1 MLQLL
6 IKLFGR
12 DYVNRAIGTR
22 TNVSKPIQLDQNSP
36 FKLYSDEAYNNPKAR
51 QLIEDKIAEYGPFA
65 LSNKNASEVANF
77 EMNARRLLEAKNK
90 EFGVTEGLLIRSD
103 LMKMTDDKL
112 NALAKEGESLQAK
125 RVLTGE
131 DRERLKYINNIL
143 EEAQKL
149 PNTGKGLREDIKAAG
164 VKPEADVIDIETK
177 KKVDEKGLGSLRDDF
192 GLPQGVDPKS
202 ERGKLIQ
209 ELQRSTAGSKKAEEL
224 AKNILDDMLG
234 PFGGTKDLMREGQRR
249 AVVRQ
254 IMLKDKRIG
263 LTDKELEDLRLS
275 KDLQR
280 GTDAKDP
287 LELFDKYYTRNNT
300 KFDALDGII
309 DGSRS
314 PNEAAEQFMKEFDG
328 FDIVA
333 PAKPKPMTK
342 QEELDEAERMRNKFR
357 FDDEEVDEL
366 DEFLDDT
373 PRDDKAKGGLADILG
388 V

>member
-6 IKLFGR
+6 IRLFGR

-36 FKLYSDEAYNNPKAR
+36 FKLYSDDAYNNPKAR

-90 EFGVTEGLLIRSD
+90 EFGI
-103 LMKMTDDKL
+103 TD
-112 NALAKEGESLQAK
+112 
-125 RVLTGE
+125 
-131 DRERLKYINNIL
+131 RLK
-143 EEAQKL
+143 ETRTTK
-149 PNTGKGLREDIKAAG
+149 P
-164 VKPEADVIDIETK
+164 KPEADVIDIETK

-209 ELQRSTAGSKKAEEL
+209 QLQRVTAGSKEADKIAKEL
-224 AKNILDDMLG
+224 VDDV
-234 PFGGTKDLMREGQRR
+234 FSIGGTKDLMREGQRR

-254 IMLKDKRIG
+254 IMLKDKR
-263 LTDKELEDLRLS
+263 LDLPANEFDDLLYSR
-275 KDLQR
+275 DLQR

-300 KFDALDGII
+300 KFDALDNII

-314 PNEAAEQFMKEFDG
+314 PEEAAEEFMKEFDG

-333 PAKPKPMTK
+333 PAKPKPMTR

>member
-6 IKLFGR
+6 IRLFGK

-22 TNVSKPIQLDQNSP
+22 TNVSKPIKLDQNSP
-36 FKLYSDEAYNNPKAR
+36 FKLYSDDAYDNPKAR

-77 EMNARRLLEAKNK
+77 EMNARRLVEAKNK
-90 EFGVTEGLLIRSD
+90 EFGVTD
-103 LMKMTDDKL
+103 
-112 NALAKEGESLQAK
+112 
-125 RVLTGE
+125 
-131 DRERLKYINNIL
+131 RLK
-143 EEAQKL
+143 EVKTTK
-149 PNTGKGLREDIKAAG
+149 P
-164 VKPEADVIDIETK
+164 KPEADVIDIETK
-177 KKVDEKGLGSLRDDF
+177 KKVDEQGLGSLRDDF
-192 GLPQGVDPKS
+192 GLPEGVDPKS
-202 ERGKLIQ
+202 EKGKLIQ
-209 ELQRSTAGSKKAEEL
+209 ELQRVTAGSKEADRIAKEL
-224 AKNILDDMLG
+224 VDNMFSIGARG
-234 PFGGTKDLMREGQRR
+234 QKDVMQEGRRR

-254 IMLKDKRIG
+254 IMIKDKRIG
-263 LTDKELEDLRLS
+263 LTDKELEDLQFS
-275 KDLQR
+275 NDLKS

-300 KFDALDGII
+300 KFDALDNII

-314 PNEAAEQFMKEFDG
+314 TDEAAEEFMKEFDG

-333 PAKPKPMTK
+333 PAKPKPAS
-342 QEELDEAERMRNKFR
+342 LDN
-357 FDDEEVDEL
+357 EVNEL

>member
-6 IKLFGR
+6 IRLFGK

-22 TNVSKPIQLDQNSP
+22 TNVSKPIKLDQNSP
-36 FKLYSDEAYNNPKAR
+36 FKLYSDDAYDNPKAR

-77 EMNARRLLEAKNK
+77 EMNARRLVEAKNK
-90 EFGVTEGLLIRSD
+90 EFGVTD
-103 LMKMTDDKL
+103 
-112 NALAKEGESLQAK
+112 
-125 RVLTGE
+125 
-131 DRERLKYINNIL
+131 RLK
-143 EEAQKL
+143 EVKTTK
-149 PNTGKGLREDIKAAG
+149 P
-164 VKPEADVIDIETK
+164 KPEADVIDIETK
-177 KKVDEKGLGSLRDDF
+177 KKVDDKGLGSLRDDF
-192 GLPQGVDPKS
+192 GLPEGVDPKS

-209 ELQRSTAGSKKAEEL
+209 ELQRTTGGSKKAESL
-224 AKNILDDMLG
+224 AKNIVEDMFGPLG
-234 PFGGTKDLMREGQRR
+234 RGAQKDVMQEGRRR

-254 IMLKDKRIG
+254 IMLNDKR
-263 LTDKELEDLRLS
+263 LNLPANEFDDLLYSR
-275 KDLQR
+275 DLQR

-300 KFDALDGII
+300 KFDELDNII

-314 PNEAAEQFMKEFDG
+314 PEEAANEFMKEFDG

-333 PAKPKPMTK
+333 PAKPKPAS
-342 QEELDEAERMRNKFR
+342 LDNEI
-357 FDDEEVDEL
+357 DEL

>member
-6 IKLFGR
+6 TKLFGR

-36 FKLYSDEAYNNPKAR
+36 FKLYSDDAYDNPKAR

-90 EFGVTEGLLIRSD
+90 EYGIT
-103 LMKMTDDKL
+103 
-112 NALAKEGESLQAK
+112 
-125 RVLTGE
+125 
-131 DRERLKYINNIL
+131 ERLK
-143 EEAQKL
+143 ETRTTK
-149 PNTGKGLREDIKAAG
+149 P
-164 VKPEADVIDIETK
+164 KPEADVIDIETK

-192 GLPQGVDPKS
+192 GLPEGVDPKS
-202 ERGKLIQ
+202 ERGKLIS

-224 AKNILDDMLG
+224 AKNIVDDMLG

-254 IMLKDKRIG
+254 IMLKDKR
-263 LTDKELEDLRLS
+263 LDLPANEFDDLLYSR
-275 KDLQR
+275 DLQR

-314 PNEAAEQFMKEFDG
+314 PEEAAEEFMKEFDG

>member
-6 IKLFGR
+6 IRLFGR

-90 EFGVTEGLLIRSD
+90 EFGVTE
-103 LMKMTDDKL
+103 
-112 NALAKEGESLQAK
+112 
-125 RVLTGE
+125 
-131 DRERLKYINNIL
+131 RLK
-143 EEAQKL
+143 ETRTTK
-149 PNTGKGLREDIKAAG
+149 P
-164 VKPEADVIDIETK
+164 KPEADVIDIETK
-177 KKVDEKGLGSLRDDF
+177 KKVDETGLGSLRDDF

-224 AKNILDDMLG
+224 AKNIVDDMLG

-314 PNEAAEQFMKEFDG
+314 PEEAANEFMKEFDG

-333 PAKPKPMTK
+333 PAKPKPASL
-342 QEELDEAERMRNKFR
+342 EN
-357 FDDEEVDEL
+357 EVDEL

>member
-6 IKLFGR
+6 IRLFGR

-22 TNVSKPIQLDQNSP
+22 TNVSKPIQLDKNSP
-36 FKLYSDEAYNNPKAR
+36 FKLYSDDAYDNPKAR

-90 EFGVTEGLLIRSD
+90 EFGIT
-103 LMKMTDDKL
+103 
-112 NALAKEGESLQAK
+112 
-125 RVLTGE
+125 
-131 DRERLKYINNIL
+131 ERLK
-143 EEAQKL
+143 ETRTTK
-149 PNTGKGLREDIKAAG
+149 P
-164 VKPEADVIDIETK
+164 KPEADVIDIETK
-177 KKVDEKGLGSLRDDF
+177 RKVDEKGLGSLRDDF
-192 GLPQGVDPKS
+192 GLPEGVDPKS

-224 AKNILDDMLG
+224 AKNIVDDMIGPLG
-234 PFGGTKDLMREGQRR
+234 ATRDLMREGQRR

-254 IMLKDKRIG
+254 IMLRDKRIG
-263 LTDKELEDLRLS
+263 LTDKELEDLQFS
-275 KDLQR
+275 NDLQP

-314 PNEAAEQFMKEFDG
+314 PEEAAEEFMKEFDG

-333 PAKPKPMTK
+333 PAKPKPAPFDD
-342 QEELDEAERMRNKFR
+342 EAAEAERMRNKFR
-357 FDDEEVDEL
+357 VDDEEIDEL

>member
-6 IKLFGR
+6 IRLFGR

-22 TNVSKPIQLDQNSP
+22 TNVSKPIQLDKNSP
-36 FKLYSDEAYNNPKAR
+36 FKLYSDDAYDNPKAR

-90 EFGVTEGLLIRSD
+90 EFGIT
-103 LMKMTDDKL
+103 
-112 NALAKEGESLQAK
+112 
-125 RVLTGE
+125 
-131 DRERLKYINNIL
+131 ERLK
-143 EEAQKL
+143 ETRTTK
-149 PNTGKGLREDIKAAG
+149 P
-164 VKPEADVIDIETK
+164 KPEADVIDIETK

-192 GLPQGVDPKS
+192 GLPEGVDPKS

-209 ELQRSTAGSKKAEEL
+209 ELQRSTAGSKKTEEL

-234 PFGGTKDLMREGQRR
+234 PFGPTRDLMREGQRR

-254 IMLKDKRIG
+254 IMLKDKRIR
-263 LTDKELEDLRLS
+263 LPADEFDDLLYSRDLE
-275 KDLQR
+275 R

-300 KFDALDGII
+300 KFDALDDII

-314 PNEAAEQFMKEFDG
+314 PEEAAEEFLKEFDG

-333 PAKPKPMTK
+333 PAKPKPASL
-342 QEELDEAERMRNKFR
+342 EN
-357 FDDEEVDEL
+357 EVDEL

>member
-22 TNVSKPIQLDQNSP
+22 TNVSKPIQLDKNSP
-36 FKLYSDEAYNNPKAR
+36 FKLYSDDAYDNPKAR

-90 EFGVTEGLLIRSD
+90 EFGVTE
-103 LMKMTDDKL
+103 
-112 NALAKEGESLQAK
+112 
-125 RVLTGE
+125 
-131 DRERLKYINNIL
+131 RLK
-143 EEAQKL
+143 ETRTTK
-149 PNTGKGLREDIKAAG
+149 P
-164 VKPEADVIDIETK
+164 KPEADVIDIETK

-192 GLPQGVDPKS
+192 GLPEGVDPKS
-202 ERGKLIQ
+202 ERGKLIS

-224 AKNILDDMLG
+224 AKNIVDDMLG

-254 IMLKDKRIG
+254 IMLKDKR
-263 LTDKELEDLRLS
+263 LDLPANEFDDLLYSR
-275 KDLQR
+275 DLQR

-314 PNEAAEQFMKEFDG
+314 PEEAAEEFMKEFDG

>member
-6 IKLFGR
+6 IRLFGR

-22 TNVSKPIQLDQNSP
+22 TNVSKPIQLDKNSP
-36 FKLYSDEAYNNPKAR
+36 FKLYSDDAYDNPKAR

-90 EFGVTEGLLIRSD
+90 EFGVTE
-103 LMKMTDDKL
+103 
-112 NALAKEGESLQAK
+112 
-125 RVLTGE
+125 
-131 DRERLKYINNIL
+131 RLK
-143 EEAQKL
+143 ETRTTK
-149 PNTGKGLREDIKAAG
+149 P
-164 VKPEADVIDIETK
+164 KPEADVIDIETK
-177 KKVDEKGLGSLRDDF
+177 KKVDEKGIGSLRDDF

-224 AKNILDDMLG
+224 AKNIVDDMLG

-254 IMLKDKRIG
+254 IMLKDKR
-263 LTDKELEDLRLS
+263 LDLPANEFDDLLYSR
-275 KDLQR
+275 DLQR

-314 PNEAAEQFMKEFDG
+314 PEEAAEEFMKEFDG

>member
-6 IKLFGR
+6 IRLFGR

-36 FKLYSDEAYNNPKAR
+36 FKLYSDDAYDNPKAR

-90 EFGVTEGLLIRSD
+90 EFGIT
-103 LMKMTDDKL
+103 
-112 NALAKEGESLQAK
+112 
-125 RVLTGE
+125 
-131 DRERLKYINNIL
+131 ERLK
-143 EEAQKL
+143 ETRTTK
-149 PNTGKGLREDIKAAG
+149 PKP
-164 VKPEADVIDIETK
+164 KPEADVIDIETK

-192 GLPQGVDPKS
+192 GLPEGVDPKS

-224 AKNILDDMLG
+224 AKNIVDDMLG
-234 PFGGTKDLMREGQRR
+234 PFGPTRDLMREGQRR

-254 IMLKDKRIG
+254 IMLKDKRIR
-263 LTDKELEDLRLS
+263 LPADEFDDLLYSRDLE
-275 KDLQR
+275 R

-300 KFDALDGII
+300 KFDALDDII

-314 PNEAAEQFMKEFDG
+314 PEEAAEEFIKEFDG

-333 PAKPKPMTK
+333 PAKPKPASL
-342 QEELDEAERMRNKFR
+342 EN
-357 FDDEEVDEL
+357 EVDEL

>member
-6 IKLFGR
+6 IRLFGR

-22 TNVSKPIQLDQNSP
+22 TNVSKPIQLDKNSP
-36 FKLYSDEAYNNPKAR
+36 FKLYSDDAYDNPKAR

-90 EFGVTEGLLIRSD
+90 EFGIT
-103 LMKMTDDKL
+103 
-112 NALAKEGESLQAK
+112 
-125 RVLTGE
+125 
-131 DRERLKYINNIL
+131 ERLK
-143 EEAQKL
+143 ETRTTK
-149 PNTGKGLREDIKAAG
+149 P
-164 VKPEADVIDIETK
+164 KPEADVIDIETK

-224 AKNILDDMLG
+224 AKNIVDDMLG

-254 IMLKDKRIG
+254 IMLKDKR
-263 LTDKELEDLRLS
+263 LDLPANEFDDLLYSR
-275 KDLQR
+275 DLQR

-314 PNEAAEQFMKEFDG
+314 PEEAAEEFMKEFDG

>member
-1 MLQLL
+1 MLNLL
-6 IKLFGR
+6 IRLFGQ

-36 FKLYSDEAYNNPKAR
+36 FKLYSDDAYDNPKAR

-90 EFGVTEGLLIRSD
+90 EFGVTE
-103 LMKMTDDKL
+103 
-112 NALAKEGESLQAK
+112 
-125 RVLTGE
+125 
-131 DRERLKYINNIL
+131 RLK
-143 EEAQKL
+143 ETRTTK
-149 PNTGKGLREDIKAAG
+149 P
-164 VKPEADVIDIETK
+164 KPEADVIDIETK

-192 GLPQGVDPKS
+192 GLPEGVDPKS
-202 ERGKLIQ
+202 ERGKLIK

-224 AKNILDDMLG
+224 AKNIVDDMLG

-254 IMLKDKRIG
+254 IMLRDKRID

-275 KDLQR
+275 KDLER

-314 PNEAAEQFMKEFDG
+314 PEEAAEEFMKEFDG

>member
-6 IKLFGR
+6 IRLFGR

-36 FKLYSDEAYNNPKAR
+36 FKLYSDDAYDNPKAR

-90 EFGVTEGLLIRSD
+90 EFGVTE
-103 LMKMTDDKL
+103 
-112 NALAKEGESLQAK
+112 
-125 RVLTGE
+125 
-131 DRERLKYINNIL
+131 RLK
-143 EEAQKL
+143 ETRTTK
-149 PNTGKGLREDIKAAG
+149 P
-164 VKPEADVIDIETK
+164 KPEADVIDIETK

-192 GLPQGVDPKS
+192 GLPEGVDPKS

-224 AKNILDDMLG
+224 AKNIVDDMLG

-254 IMLKDKRIG
+254 IMLKDKR
-263 LTDKELEDLRLS
+263 LDLPANEFDDLLYSR
-275 KDLQR
+275 DLQR

-314 PNEAAEQFMKEFDG
+314 PEEAAEEFMKEFDG

>member
-1 MLQLL
+1 MLNLL
-6 IKLFGR
+6 IRLFGR

-36 FKLYSDEAYNNPKAR
+36 FKLYSDDAYDNPKAR

-90 EFGVTEGLLIRSD
+90 EFGIT
-103 LMKMTDDKL
+103 
-112 NALAKEGESLQAK
+112 
-125 RVLTGE
+125 
-131 DRERLKYINNIL
+131 ERLK
-143 EEAQKL
+143 ETRTTK
-149 PNTGKGLREDIKAAG
+149 PKP
-164 VKPEADVIDIETK
+164 KPEADVIDIETK
-177 KKVDEKGLGSLRDDF
+177 KKIDEKGLGSLRDDF
-192 GLPQGVDPKS
+192 GLPEGVDPKS

-209 ELQRSTAGSKKAEEL
+209 ELQRSTAGSKKTEEL

-234 PFGGTKDLMREGQRR
+234 PFGPTRDLMREGQRR

-254 IMLKDKRIG
+254 IMLKDKRIR
-263 LTDKELEDLRLS
+263 LPADEFDDLLYSRDLE
-275 KDLQR
+275 R

-300 KFDALDGII
+300 KFDALDDII

-314 PNEAAEQFMKEFDG
+314 PEEAAEEFIKEFDG

-333 PAKPKPMTK
+333 PAKPKPASL
-342 QEELDEAERMRNKFR
+342 EN
-357 FDDEEVDEL
+357 EVDEL

>member
-6 IKLFGR
+6 IRLFGK

-36 FKLYSDEAYNNPKAR
+36 FKLYSDDAYDNPKAR

-90 EFGVTEGLLIRSD
+90 EFGVTEGLRIRSD

-149 PNTGKGLREDIKAAG
+149 PNTGKGLSEDIKAAG
-164 VKPEADVIDIETK
+164 GKPEADVIDIETK
-177 KKVDEKGLGSLRDDF
+177 KKVDEQGLGSLRDDF
-192 GLPQGVDPKS
+192 GLPEGVDPKS

-254 IMLKDKRIG
+254 IMLKDKR
-263 LTDKELEDLRLS
+263 LDLPANEFDDLLYSR
-275 KDLQR
+275 DLQR

-314 PNEAAEQFMKEFDG
+314 PEEAAEEFMKDFDG

-333 PAKPKPMTK
+333 PAKPKPASL
-342 QEELDEAERMRNKFR
+342 EN
-357 FDDEEVDEL
+357 EVDEL

>member
-36 FKLYSDEAYNNPKAR
+36 FKLYSDDAYDNPKAR

-90 EFGVTEGLLIRSD
+90 EFGVTE
-103 LMKMTDDKL
+103 
-112 NALAKEGESLQAK
+112 
-125 RVLTGE
+125 
-131 DRERLKYINNIL
+131 RLK
-143 EEAQKL
+143 ETRTTK
-149 PNTGKGLREDIKAAG
+149 P
-164 VKPEADVIDIETK
+164 KPEADVIDIETK

-224 AKNILDDMLG
+224 AKNIVDDMLG

-254 IMLKDKRIG
+254 IMLKDKR
-263 LTDKELEDLRLS
+263 LNVPANEFDDLLYSR
-275 KDLQR
+275 DLQR

-314 PNEAAEQFMKEFDG
+314 PEEAAEEFMKEFDG

>member
-6 IKLFGR
+6 IRLFGR

-22 TNVSKPIQLDQNSP
+22 TNVSKPIQLDKNSP
-36 FKLYSDEAYNNPKAR
+36 FKLYSDDAYDNPKAR

-90 EFGVTEGLLIRSD
+90 EFGVTE
-103 LMKMTDDKL
+103 
-112 NALAKEGESLQAK
+112 
-125 RVLTGE
+125 
-131 DRERLKYINNIL
+131 RLK
-143 EEAQKL
+143 ETRTTK
-149 PNTGKGLREDIKAAG
+149 P
-164 VKPEADVIDIETK
+164 KPEADVIDIETK
-177 KKVDEKGLGSLRDDF
+177 KKVDEKGIGSLRDDF
-192 GLPQGVDPKS
+192 GLPEGVDPKS
-202 ERGKLIQ
+202 ERGKLIS

-224 AKNILDDMLG
+224 AKNIVDDMLG

-254 IMLKDKRIG
+254 IMLKDKR
-263 LTDKELEDLRLS
+263 LDLPANEFDDLLYSR
-275 KDLQR
+275 DLQR

-314 PNEAAEQFMKEFDG
+314 PEEAAEEFMKEFDG

>member
-6 IKLFGR
+6 IRLFGR

-36 FKLYSDEAYNNPKAR
+36 FKLYSDDAYNNPKAR

-90 EFGVTEGLLIRSD
+90 EFGI
-103 LMKMTDDKL
+103 TD
-112 NALAKEGESLQAK
+112 
-125 RVLTGE
+125 
-131 DRERLKYINNIL
+131 RLK
-143 EEAQKL
+143 ETRTTK
-149 PNTGKGLREDIKAAG
+149 P
-164 VKPEADVIDIETK
+164 KPEADVIDIETK

-192 GLPQGVDPKS
+192 GLPEGVDPKS

-209 ELQRSTAGSKKAEEL
+209 ELQRSTAGSKKAESL
-224 AKNILDDMLG
+224 AKNIVEDMFGPLG
-234 PFGGTKDLMREGQRR
+234 ATKDLMREGQRR

-254 IMLKDKRIG
+254 IMLRDKRIG

-309 DGSRS
+309 DGSRT
-314 PNEAAEQFMKEFDG
+314 PEEAADEFMKEFDG

-333 PAKPKPMTK
+333 PAKPEPRFR
-342 QEELDEAERMRNKFR
+342 EGLDDEAVEIAEREAFE
-357 FDDEEVDEL
+357 DDIDEL

>member
-36 FKLYSDEAYNNPKAR
+36 FKLYSDDAYDNPKAR

-90 EFGVTEGLLIRSD
+90 EFGVTE
-103 LMKMTDDKL
+103 
-112 NALAKEGESLQAK
+112 
-125 RVLTGE
+125 
-131 DRERLKYINNIL
+131 RLKETITT
-143 EEAQKL
+143 K
-149 PNTGKGLREDIKAAG
+149 P
-164 VKPEADVIDIETK
+164 KPEADVIDIETK

-192 GLPQGVDPKS
+192 GLPEGVDPKS

-224 AKNILDDMLG
+224 AKNIVDDMLG

-254 IMLKDKRIG
+254 IMLKDKR
-263 LTDKELEDLRLS
+263 LDLPANEFDDLLYSR
-275 KDLQR
+275 DLQR

-314 PNEAAEQFMKEFDG
+314 PEEAAEEFLKEFDG

>member
-36 FKLYSDEAYNNPKAR
+36 FKLYSDDAYDNPKAR

-90 EFGVTEGLLIRSD
+90 EFGVTE
-103 LMKMTDDKL
+103 
-112 NALAKEGESLQAK
+112 
-125 RVLTGE
+125 
-131 DRERLKYINNIL
+131 RLK
-143 EEAQKL
+143 ETRTTK
-149 PNTGKGLREDIKAAG
+149 P
-164 VKPEADVIDIETK
+164 KPEADVIDIETK

-192 GLPQGVDPKS
+192 GLPEGVDPKS
-202 ERGKLIQ
+202 ERGKLIS

-224 AKNILDDMLG
+224 AKNIVEDMLG

-254 IMLKDKRIG
+254 IMLKDKR
-263 LTDKELEDLRLS
+263 LDLPANEFDDLLYSR
-275 KDLQR
+275 DLQR

-314 PNEAAEQFMKEFDG
+314 PEEAAEEFMKEFDG

>member
-6 IKLFGR
+6 IRLFGR

-36 FKLYSDEAYNNPKAR
+36 FKLYSDDAYDNPKAR

-90 EFGVTEGLLIRSD
+90 EFGVTE
-103 LMKMTDDKL
+103 
-112 NALAKEGESLQAK
+112 
-125 RVLTGE
+125 
-131 DRERLKYINNIL
+131 RLK
-143 EEAQKL
+143 ETRTTK
-149 PNTGKGLREDIKAAG
+149 P
-164 VKPEADVIDIETK
+164 KPEADVIDIETK
-177 KKVDEKGLGSLRDDF
+177 KKVDEKGLGSLKDDF
-192 GLPQGVDPKS
+192 GLPEGVDPKS
-202 ERGKLIQ
+202 ERGKLMS
-209 ELQRSTAGSKKAEEL
+209 ELQRVTAGSKEADRIAKEL
-224 AKNILDDMLG
+224 VDNMFSMGAKRD
-234 PFGGTKDLMREGQRR
+234 TMREGQRR

-254 IMLKDKRIG
+254 IMLKDKR
-263 LTDKELEDLRLS
+263 LDLPANEFDDLLYSR
-275 KDLQR
+275 DLQR

-314 PNEAAEQFMKEFDG
+314 AEEAADEFVKEFDG

>member
-1 MLQLL
+1 MLNLL
-6 IKLFGR
+6 IRLFGR

-36 FKLYSDEAYNNPKAR
+36 FKLYSDDAYDNPKAR

-90 EFGVTEGLLIRSD
+90 EFGVTE
-103 LMKMTDDKL
+103 
-112 NALAKEGESLQAK
+112 
-125 RVLTGE
+125 
-131 DRERLKYINNIL
+131 RLK
-143 EEAQKL
+143 ETRTTK
-149 PNTGKGLREDIKAAG
+149 P
-164 VKPEADVIDIETK
+164 KPEADVIDIETK

-275 KDLQR
+275 KDLER

-314 PNEAAEQFMKEFDG
+314 PEEAAEEFMKEFDG

>member
-6 IKLFGR
+6 IRLFGK

-36 FKLYSDEAYNNPKAR
+36 FKLYSDDAYDNPKAR

-90 EFGVTEGLLIRSD
+90 EFGVTD
-103 LMKMTDDKL
+103 
-112 NALAKEGESLQAK
+112 
-125 RVLTGE
+125 
-131 DRERLKYINNIL
+131 RLK
-143 EEAQKL
+143 E
-149 PNTGKGLREDIKAAG
+149 IKTAKP
-164 VKPEADVIDIETK
+164 KPEADVIDIGTK
-177 KKVDEKGLGSLRDDF
+177 KKVDEQGLGSLRDDF
-192 GLPQGVDPKS
+192 GLPEGVDPKS
-202 ERGKLIQ
+202 ERGKLMQ
-209 ELQRSTAGSKKAEEL
+209 ELQRTTAGSKKAESL
-224 AKNILDDMLG
+224 AKQAVETMFGPLG
-234 PFGGTKDLMREGQRR
+234 RGAQKDVMQEGRRR

-254 IMLKDKRIG
+254 IMIKDKRIG
-263 LTDKELEDLRLS
+263 LTDKELEDLQFS
-275 KDLQR
+275 NDLQP

-287 LELFDKYYTRNNT
+287 LELFDKYYTRNNN
-300 KFDALDGII
+300 KFDALDNII

-314 PNEAAEQFMKEFDG
+314 PDEAAEGFMKEFDG

-333 PAKPKPMTK
+333 PAKPKPAS
-342 QEELDEAERMRNKFR
+342 LD
-357 FDDEEVDEL
+357 DEVDEL

>member
-6 IKLFGR
+6 IRLFGR

-36 FKLYSDEAYNNPKAR
+36 FKLYSDDAYDNPKAR

-90 EFGVTEGLLIRSD
+90 EFGIT
-103 LMKMTDDKL
+103 
-112 NALAKEGESLQAK
+112 
-125 RVLTGE
+125 
-131 DRERLKYINNIL
+131 ERLK
-143 EEAQKL
+143 ETRTTK
-149 PNTGKGLREDIKAAG
+149 P
-164 VKPEADVIDIETK
+164 KPEADVIDIETK

-192 GLPQGVDPKS
+192 GLPEGVDPKS

-224 AKNILDDMLG
+224 AKNIVDDMLG
-234 PFGGTKDLMREGQRR
+234 PFGPTRDLMREGQRR

-254 IMLKDKRIG
+254 IMLKDKRIR
-263 LTDKELEDLRLS
+263 LPADEFDDLLYSRDLE
-275 KDLQR
+275 R

-300 KFDALDGII
+300 KFDALDDII

-314 PNEAAEQFMKEFDG
+314 PEEAAEEFIKEFDG

-333 PAKPKPMTK
+333 PAKPKPASL
-342 QEELDEAERMRNKFR
+342 EN
-357 FDDEEVDEL
+357 EVDEL

>member
-6 IKLFGR
+6 IRLFGR

-36 FKLYSDEAYNNPKAR
+36 FKLYSDDAYDNPKAR

-90 EFGVTEGLLIRSD
+90 EFGIT
-103 LMKMTDDKL
+103 
-112 NALAKEGESLQAK
+112 
-125 RVLTGE
+125 
-131 DRERLKYINNIL
+131 ERLK
-143 EEAQKL
+143 ETRTTK
-149 PNTGKGLREDIKAAG
+149 P
-164 VKPEADVIDIETK
+164 KPEADVIDIETK

-192 GLPQGVDPKS
+192 GLPEGVDPKS

-224 AKNILDDMLG
+224 AKNIVDDMLG
-234 PFGGTKDLMREGQRR
+234 PFGPTRDLMREGQRR

-254 IMLKDKRIG
+254 IMLKDKRIR
-263 LTDKELEDLRLS
+263 LPADEFDDLLYSRDLE
-275 KDLQR
+275 R

-300 KFDALDGII
+300 KFDALDDII

-314 PNEAAEQFMKEFDG
+314 PEEAAEEFMKEFDG

-333 PAKPKPMTK
+333 PAKPKPASL
-342 QEELDEAERMRNKFR
+342 EN
-357 FDDEEVDEL
+357 EVDEL

>member
-6 IKLFGR
+6 IRLFGR

-22 TNVSKPIQLDQNSP
+22 TNVSKPIQLDKNSP
-36 FKLYSDEAYNNPKAR
+36 FKLYSDEAYDNPKAR

-90 EFGVTEGLLIRSD
+90 EFGVTE
-103 LMKMTDDKL
+103 
-112 NALAKEGESLQAK
+112 
-125 RVLTGE
+125 
-131 DRERLKYINNIL
+131 RLK
-143 EEAQKL
+143 ETRTTK
-149 PNTGKGLREDIKAAG
+149 P
-164 VKPEADVIDIETK
+164 KPEADVIDIETK
-177 KKVDEKGLGSLRDDF
+177 KKVDEKVIGSLRDDF
-192 GLPQGVDPKS
+192 GLPEGVDPKS
-202 ERGKLIQ
+202 ERGKLIS

-224 AKNILDDMLG
+224 AKNIVDDMLG

-254 IMLKDKRIG
+254 IMLKDKR
-263 LTDKELEDLRLS
+263 LNLPANEFDDLLYSR
-275 KDLQR
+275 DLQR

-314 PNEAAEQFMKEFDG
+314 PEEAAEEFMKEFDG

>member
-6 IKLFGR
+6 IRLFGR

-22 TNVSKPIQLDQNSP
+22 TNVSKPIKLDPNSP
-36 FKLYSDEAYNNPKAR
+36 FKLYSDDAYDNPKAR

-77 EMNARRLLEAKNK
+77 EMNARRLIEAKNK
-90 EFGVTEGLLIRSD
+90 EFGI
-103 LMKMTDDKL
+103 TD
-112 NALAKEGESLQAK
+112 
-125 RVLTGE
+125 
-131 DRERLKYINNIL
+131 RLK
-143 EEAQKL
+143 ETRTTK
-149 PNTGKGLREDIKAAG
+149 P
-164 VKPEADVIDIETK
+164 KPEADVIDIETK

-192 GLPQGVDPKS
+192 GLPEGVDPKS

-254 IMLKDKRIG
+254 IMLKDKR
-263 LTDKELEDLRLS
+263 LDLPANEFDDLLYSR
-275 KDLQR
+275 DLQR

-314 PNEAAEQFMKEFDG
+314 PEEAAEEFMKEFDG

-333 PAKPKPMTK
+333 PAKPKPAPFDD
-342 QEELDEAERMRNKFR
+342 EAAEAERMRNKFR
-357 FDDEEVDEL
+357 VDDEEIDEL

>member
-6 IKLFGR
+6 IRLFGR

-36 FKLYSDEAYNNPKAR
+36 FKLYSDDAYNNPKAL
-51 QLIEDKIAEYGPFA
+51 QIIEDKIAEYGPFA

-90 EFGVTEGLLIRSD
+90 EFGVTE
-103 LMKMTDDKL
+103 
-112 NALAKEGESLQAK
+112 
-125 RVLTGE
+125 
-131 DRERLKYINNIL
+131 RLK
-143 EEAQKL
+143 ETRTTK
-149 PNTGKGLREDIKAAG
+149 P
-164 VKPEADVIDIETK
+164 KPEADVIDIETK

-254 IMLKDKRIG
+254 IMLKDKR
-263 LTDKELEDLRLS
+263 LNLPANEFDDLLYSR
-275 KDLQR
+275 DLQR

-287 LELFDKYYTRNNT
+287 LELFDKYYTRNNA

-314 PNEAAEQFMKEFDG
+314 PDEAANEFIKEFDG

-333 PAKPKPMTK
+333 PAKPKPMTR

>member
-1 MLQLL
+1 MLNLL
-6 IKLFGR
+6 IRLFGR

-36 FKLYSDEAYNNPKAR
+36 FKLYSDDAYDNPKAR

-90 EFGVTEGLLIRSD
+90 EFGVTE
-103 LMKMTDDKL
+103 
-112 NALAKEGESLQAK
+112 
-125 RVLTGE
+125 
-131 DRERLKYINNIL
+131 RLK
-143 EEAQKL
+143 ETRTTK
-149 PNTGKGLREDIKAAG
+149 P
-164 VKPEADVIDIETK
+164 KPEADVIDIETK

-192 GLPQGVDPKS
+192 GLPEGVDPKS
-202 ERGKLIQ
+202 ERGKLIS

-224 AKNILDDMLG
+224 AKNIVDDMLG

-254 IMLKDKRIG
+254 IMLKDKR
-263 LTDKELEDLRLS
+263 LDLPANEFDDLLYSR
-275 KDLQR
+275 DLQR

-314 PNEAAEQFMKEFDG
+314 PEEAAEEFMKEFDG

>member
-36 FKLYSDEAYNNPKAR
+36 FKLYSDDAYDNPKAR

-90 EFGVTEGLLIRSD
+90 EFGVTE
-103 LMKMTDDKL
+103 
-112 NALAKEGESLQAK
+112 
-125 RVLTGE
+125 
-131 DRERLKYINNIL
+131 RLK
-143 EEAQKL
+143 ETRTTK
-149 PNTGKGLREDIKAAG
+149 P
-164 VKPEADVIDIETK
+164 KPEADVIDIETK
-177 KKVDEKGLGSLRDDF
+177 KKVDEKGIGSLRDDF

-202 ERGKLIQ
+202 ERGKLIS

-224 AKNILDDMLG
+224 AKNIVDDMLG

-254 IMLKDKRIG
+254 IMLKDKR
-263 LTDKELEDLRLS
+263 LDLPANEFDDLLYSR
-275 KDLQR
+275 DLQR

-314 PNEAAEQFMKEFDG
+314 PEEAAEEFMKEFDG

>member
-6 IKLFGR
+6 IRLFGR

-36 FKLYSDEAYNNPKAR
+36 FKLYSDDAYDNPKAR

-90 EFGVTEGLLIRSD
+90 EFGVTE
-103 LMKMTDDKL
+103 
-112 NALAKEGESLQAK
+112 
-125 RVLTGE
+125 
-131 DRERLKYINNIL
+131 RLK
-143 EEAQKL
+143 ETRTTK
-149 PNTGKGLREDIKAAG
+149 P
-164 VKPEADVIDIETK
+164 KPEADVIDIETK

-192 GLPQGVDPKS
+192 GLPEGVDPKS

-254 IMLKDKRIG
+254 IMLKDKR
-263 LTDKELEDLRLS
+263 LDLPANEFDDLLYSR
-275 KDLQR
+275 DLQR

-314 PNEAAEQFMKEFDG
+314 PEEAAEEFMKEFDG

-333 PAKPKPMTK
+333 PAKLKPMTK

>member
-36 FKLYSDEAYNNPKAR
+36 FKLYSDDAYDNPKAR

-90 EFGVTEGLLIRSD
+90 EFGVTE
-103 LMKMTDDKL
+103 
-112 NALAKEGESLQAK
+112 
-125 RVLTGE
+125 
-131 DRERLKYINNIL
+131 RLK
-143 EEAQKL
+143 ETRTTK
-149 PNTGKGLREDIKAAG
+149 P
-164 VKPEADVIDIETK
+164 KPEADVIDIETK
-177 KKVDEKGLGSLRDDF
+177 KKVDEKGIGSLRDDF
-192 GLPQGVDPKS
+192 GLPEGVDPKS

-224 AKNILDDMLG
+224 AKNIVDDMLG

-254 IMLKDKRIG
+254 IMLKDKR
-263 LTDKELEDLRLS
+263 LDLPANEFDDLLYSR
-275 KDLQR
+275 DLQR

-287 LELFDKYYTRNNT
+287 LERFDKYYTSNNT

-314 PNEAAEQFMKEFDG
+314 PEEAAEEFMKEFDG

>member
-1 MLQLL
+1 MLKLL
-6 IKLFGR
+6 IRLFGK

-90 EFGVTEGLLIRSD
+90 EFGVTEGL
-103 LMKMTDDKL
+103 K
-112 NALAKEGESLQAK
+112 A
-125 RVLTGE
+125 
-131 DRERLKYINNIL
+131 
-143 EEAQKL
+143 
-149 PNTGKGLREDIKAAG
+149 IKTTKPKP
-164 VKPEADVIDIETK
+164 KPEADVIDIETK
-177 KKVDEKGLGSLRDDF
+177 KKVDEKGLGSLKDDF
-192 GLPQGVDPKS
+192 GLPEGVDPKS

-209 ELQRSTAGSKKAEEL
+209 ELQRSTAGSKKAESL
-224 AKNILDDMLG
+224 AKNIVENMFGPLG
-234 PFGGTKDLMREGQRR
+234 ATKDLMREGQRR

-254 IMLKDKRIG
+254 IMLKDKR
-263 LTDKELEDLRLS
+263 LDLPANEFDDLLYSR
-275 KDLQR
+275 DLQP

-314 PNEAAEQFMKEFDG
+314 PEEAAEEFMKEFDG

-333 PAKPKPMTK
+333 PAKPKPIVR
-342 QEELDEAERMRNKFR
+342 ESLDDEAVEIAEREAFE
-357 FDDEEVDEL
+357 DDIDEL
-366 DEFLDDT
+366 NEFLDDT

>member
-36 FKLYSDEAYNNPKAR
+36 FKLYSDDAYDNPKAR

-90 EFGVTEGLLIRSD
+90 EFGVTE
-103 LMKMTDDKL
+103 
-112 NALAKEGESLQAK
+112 
-125 RVLTGE
+125 
-131 DRERLKYINNIL
+131 RLK
-143 EEAQKL
+143 ETRTTK
-149 PNTGKGLREDIKAAG
+149 P
-164 VKPEADVIDIETK
+164 KPEADVIDIETK
-177 KKVDEKGLGSLRDDF
+177 KKVDEKGIGSLRDDF
-192 GLPQGVDPKS
+192 GLPEGVDPKS
-202 ERGKLIQ
+202 ERGQLIQ

-224 AKNILDDMLG
+224 AKNIVDDMLG

-254 IMLKDKRIG
+254 IMLKDKR
-263 LTDKELEDLRLS
+263 LDLPANEFDDLLYSR
-275 KDLQR
+275 DLQR

-314 PNEAAEQFMKEFDG
+314 PEEAAEEFMKEFDG

>member
-6 IKLFGR
+6 IRLFGK

-22 TNVSKPIQLDQNSP
+22 TNVSKPIKLDQNSP
-36 FKLYSDEAYNNPKAR
+36 FKLYSDDAYDNPKAR

-77 EMNARRLLEAKNK
+77 EMNARRLVEAKNK
-90 EFGVTEGLLIRSD
+90 EFGVTD
-103 LMKMTDDKL
+103 
-112 NALAKEGESLQAK
+112 
-125 RVLTGE
+125 
-131 DRERLKYINNIL
+131 RLK
-143 EEAQKL
+143 EVKTTK
-149 PNTGKGLREDIKAAG
+149 P
-164 VKPEADVIDIETK
+164 KPEADVIDIETK
-177 KKVDEKGLGSLRDDF
+177 KKVDEQGLGSLRDDF
-192 GLPQGVDPKS
+192 GLPEGVDPKS

-209 ELQRSTAGSKKAEEL
+209 ELQRTTGGSKKAESL
-224 AKNILDDMLG
+224 AKNIVENMFGPLG
-234 PFGGTKDLMREGQRR
+234 RGAQKDVMQEGRRR

-254 IMLKDKRIG
+254 IMIKDKRIG
-263 LTDKELEDLRLS
+263 LTDKELEDLQFS
-275 KDLQR
+275 NDLKS

-300 KFDALDGII
+300 KFDALDNII

-314 PNEAAEQFMKEFDG
+314 PDEAAEEFMKEFDG

-333 PAKPKPMTK
+333 PAKPKPAS
-342 QEELDEAERMRNKFR
+342 LDN
-357 FDDEEVDEL
+357 EVNEL